1 MANKLNGVDIASF
14 QKNFDAAKMTT
25 TDFVIVKMTQ
35 GTWYINPFAEAQY
48 NSARAAGKLLGAYHY
63 AEGTDPVK
71 EADFFLWK
79 VGGRIGECIL
89 ALDWEGKDNK
99 AFSSAAG
106 VEWCKKFLNRIREK
120 TGVLPLIYMS
130 KSVTY
135 RYNWE
140 AVAKTYPLWCACY
153 GSNSRTGYKAEP
165 WTDKNSFGKWPGD
178 IIRQYSSKGD
188 IKGYSGN
195 IDLDAAY
202 MSKAEWAALAGSI
215 APDRAYNRSV
225 IVNLA
230 MSHAGEREGS
240 AAHRAIIDAYNAHA
254 PLARGY
260 KVKYSDAWCATFISY
275 LAIATGYTDII
286 PTECGCP
293 QMVELAKQMGIWVED
308 DAYRPAP
315 GDIVLYDFQDSGRG
329 DNTGVPDHIGIVALV
344 EGNNLDIVEG
354 NYKDAVGIRKI
365 AVNGKYIR
373 GYIVPRYTG
382 DEVITDDIH
391 MVRWKAITKAATKA
405 RMRPDVNA
413 ARCSFSP
420 IPQGAEVG
428 VCKRDG
434 KFYLVKYGAKFG
446 YVHRASIKK
455 KTQLD

>member
-14 QKNFDAAKMTT
+14 QKNFNAAKMTT
-25 TDFVIVKMTQ
+25 TDFVIVKITQ
-35 GTWYINPFAEAQY
+35 GTWYVNPYADAQY
-48 NSARAAGKLLGAYHY
+48 SSAKAAGKLLGAYHY
-63 AEGTDPVK
+63 AEGTDAIK
-71 EADFFLWK
+71 EADFFLQK
-79 VGGRIGECIL
+79 VGGRVGECIL

-106 VEWCKKFLNRIREK
+106 VEWCRKFLNRIREK
-120 TGVLPLIYMS
+120 TGALPFIYMS

-135 RYNWE
+135 RYDWG
-140 AVAKTYPLWCACY
+140 AVAKIYPLWCACY
-153 GSNSRTGYKAEP
+153 GSNAATGYKAEP

-178 IIRQYSSKGD
+178 TIRQYSSKGD

-202 MSKAEWAALAGSI
+202 MNRAGWAALTSGTEQE
-215 APDRAYNRSV
+215 RTRSRGV
-225 IVNLA
+225 IVDLA
-230 MSHAGEREGS
+230 KSHVGDKEGT
-240 AAHRAIIDAYNAHA
+240 AAHHAIIDAYNAHA

-293 QMVELAKQMGIWVED
+293 QMVELAKQAGIWVED
-308 DAYRPAP
+308 DAYRPSP
-315 GDIVLYDFQDSGRG
+315 GDFPLYDWQDSGKG
-329 DNTGVPDHIGIVALV
+329 DNTGVPDHIGVCIDVSGDTIRVA
-344 EGNNLDIVEG
+344 EG
-354 NYKDAVGIRKI
+354 NYNDAVGIREI

-405 RMRPDVNA
+405 RMQPDVNA